1 MKFLQPMQTTDVWIQ
16 ATDSYRNFFK
26 VSLPLTLKVT
36 GNEPLLFESKIH
48 QKVLSFFDESMLSEV
63 VSDWTGSTQNVS
75 ELATVLGIPDEH
87 LPPWVTNLAV
97 WVSEDRI
104 TLADMIVSIEH
115 LINN

>member
-1 MKFLQPMQTTDVWIQ
+1 
-16 ATDSYRNFFK
+16 
-26 VSLPLTLKVT
+26 
-36 GNEPLLFESKIH
+36 
-48 QKVLSFFDESMLSEV
+48 LSFFDESMLSEV
-63 VSDWTGSTQNVS
+63 VSDWTGTSQDVS
-75 ELATVLGIPDEH
+75 ELAIILGIPDEQ